1 MRRNIKV
8 EKRIL
13 HELDGIRKL
22 AASLPTKSKQLALIN
37 RCQKVAVY
45 AKKAQAIID
54 APTGTLFR
62 EPANPSV
69 SKGYKK
75 AYTRDRDAF
84 CIVELFLPSDAR
96 ICRTA
101 GGRLRCDKAVVSTI
115 YSPDKVHR
123 YASASSLKDP
133 SFRYVSGHECSSDND
148 LDFCRCDFCGDPAE
162 EYRPGIYFFRTEKE
176 AIEYDY

>member
-1 MRRNIKV
+1 MKV

-37 RCQKVAVY
+37 RCQKVALY

-62 EPANPSV
+62 EPAPRWI

-75 AYTRDRDAF
+75 AYTRNLNAF
-84 CIVELFLPSDAR
+84 CIVELAIPEDAR
-96 ICRTA
+96 VCRTE
-101 GGRLRCDKAVVSTI
+101 GGKLRCDKAVVATI
-115 YSPDKVHR
+115 FSPDKVHR
-123 YASASSLKDP
+123 YAIAVSLKDP
-133 SFRYVSGHECSSDND
+133 SFKYVSGHECSSDND
-148 LDFCRCDFCGDPAE
+148 LDFCRCDICGDPAE
-162 EYRPGIYFFRTEKE
+162 EYRPGIYFFRTVKE
-176 AIEYDY
+176 AIEYEY